1 MSSSDTFRSPLD
13 RKGHNLFKTI
23 LIFMD
28 HHHHIAFYSIE
39 ASEEYKKNCKRKQR
53 RSSLSRSCTIIFSS
67 AKKSKD
73 SSREIR
79 EHLRESPLTPLELYF
94 FFARIKHPT
103 TTHAQTKCIP
113 LQPSYRE
120 PLIR

>member
-39 ASEEYKKNCKRKQR
+39 ASEEYKKKLQAK
-53 RSSLSRSCTIIFSS
+53 
-67 AKKSKD
+67 AKKVKSLALLHNY
-73 SSREIR
+73 I
-79 EHLRESPLTPLELYF
+79 F
-94 FFARIKHPT
+94 FGKKKVKILAVRFVNIFVRVH
-103 TTHAQTKCIP
+103 
-113 LQPSYRE
+113 
-120 PLIR
+120 